1 MPTPPV
7 DLPREQKRVTARAI
21 AATLVS
27 AVVLSVVT
35 FGLPEAVDLP
45 SDLAAR
51 FAFVLRLDLV
61 VGLWVVFAVRQ
72 VARIRFNS
80 AEDSRGSAYATPS
93 DRLAVPAAFLQNTLE
108 QAFVAILAHLAMATV
123 SGPYPLAYVAGAVGL
138 FCVGR
143 VSFLAGYP
151 KGAGGRAFGI
161 VLTVIPTL
169 GAYLWAAVAIVID
182 VAT

>member
-1 MPTPPV
+1 MPTPSV
-7 DLPREQKRVTARAI
+7 DLPREQRRVTARAI

-27 AVVLSVVT
+27 IAVLSAAT
-35 FGLPEAVDLP
+35 FGLPAVTDLP

-72 VARIRFNS
+72 VARIRFIS
-80 AEDSRGSAYATPS
+80 AEDSRGSAYAPPS
-93 DRLAVPAAFLQNTLE
+93 QRLAVPAAFLQNTLE
-108 QAFVAILAHLAMATV
+108 QAFVAVLAHLALATV
-123 SGPYPLAYVAGAVGL
+123 SGPDPLAYVAGAVGL
-138 FCVGR
+138 FSIGR
-143 VSFLAGYP
+143 ICFLAGYS

-169 GAYLWAAVAIVID
+169 GAYLWAAVATVMD
-182 VAT
+182 VAN